1 MVPESLAEEQQKKV
15 GKTLLHKLPFF
26 EKPSEAEA
34 GAQWLKKR
42 VAGDEIPGRTILD
55 PVEGRMTSDV
65 IPSVTVM
72 MLY

>member
-34 GAQWLKKR
+34 GAQ
-42 VAGDEIPGRTILD
+42 
-55 PVEGRMTSDV
+55 
-65 IPSVTVM
+65 
-72 MLY
+72 